1 MLMPGGRP
9 PARIIIGTDRKQLCS
24 RSLARLQT
32 LSESCH
38 GAGSHISNCLL
49 SLRAKS
55 GSDSTGSV
63 FLQDGA
69 IIGGGAV
76 VVGVGFEEGGGVCES
91 LFSRHCLWKPA

>member
-76 VVGVGFEEGGGVCES
+76 VVGVGFEEGGGRV
-91 LFSRHCLWKPA
+91 